1 MLFRLRGFTREFGSV
16 RSVSGH
22 GYMGIVRL
30 VVRTLADGVS
40 SVMDVRSVCT
50 AESKRVHKAGVGQGY
65 EGSGVGMRLF
75 HRVGMSLFPRLYE
88 WFWDQW
94 YGRCEKEVQV

>member
-1 MLFRLRGFTREFGSV
+1 
-16 RSVSGH
+16 
-22 GYMGIVRL
+22 
-30 VVRTLADGVS
+30 
-40 SVMDVRSVCT
+40 
-50 AESKRVHKAGVGQGY
+50 
-65 EGSGVGMRLF
+65 MRLF